1 MKNLSDTELLF
12 KAKGKISVHSLHCNC
27 DECTDIEKLFRELLS
42 RLERGGKA
50 RDAMEELSKELGII
64 CVEVLQ
70 GKYEGIRD
78 FANAYPITFDEG
90 TPMVRYLTEDRT
102 DYQQSKEAAD
112 GD

>member
-1 MKNLSDTELLF
+1 MSDKQFNELSSEEIKTRLARGR
-12 KAKGKISVHSLHCNC
+12 KA
-27 DECTDIEKLFRELLS
+27 IEV
-42 RLERGGKA
+42 
-50 RDAMEELSKELGII
+50 MEELSKELGII

-102 DYQQSKEAAD
+102 DYQQSEEAE
-112 GD
+112 G